1 MCLFTFNIETISTL
15 IVIKRVIMYTF
26 HDTYCTKIIDS
37 FEMLDETLV
46 ENLYSN
52 YCGGMS
58 RQLDDN
64 DQIIVLPS
72 VIEA

>member
-1 MCLFTFNIETISTL
+1 
-15 IVIKRVIMYTF
+15 MYTF